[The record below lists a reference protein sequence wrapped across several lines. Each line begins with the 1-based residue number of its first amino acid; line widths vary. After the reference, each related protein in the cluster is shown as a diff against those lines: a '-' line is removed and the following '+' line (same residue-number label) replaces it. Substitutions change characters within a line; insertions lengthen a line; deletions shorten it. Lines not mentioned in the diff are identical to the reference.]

1 MLYEALEQETIG
13 LTEDKMHQ
21 LIEFARFLK
30 IENRSTDTTWKTP
43 KRTFGSMKN
52 DITYIAPDFDSC
64 FSDDPKAF
72 GMGDYM

>member
-13 LTEDKMHQ
+13 LSEDKMHQ

-30 IENRSTDTTWKTP
+30 NEKRSAKTSEKPP